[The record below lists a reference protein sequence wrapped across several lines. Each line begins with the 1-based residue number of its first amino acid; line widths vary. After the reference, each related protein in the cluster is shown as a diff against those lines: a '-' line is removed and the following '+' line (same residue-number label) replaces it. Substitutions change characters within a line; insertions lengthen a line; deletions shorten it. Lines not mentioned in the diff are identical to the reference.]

1 MTKKRILLW
10 GINGAILLSAGAGLW
25 GLNQDLSQ
33 SQARLQEA
41 QTAMSQAESDKG
53 Q

>member
-25 GLNQDLSQ
+25 GLNQGFSQ
-33 SQARLQEA
+33 SQARLQGA
-41 QTAMSQAESDKG
+41 II
-53 Q
+53 